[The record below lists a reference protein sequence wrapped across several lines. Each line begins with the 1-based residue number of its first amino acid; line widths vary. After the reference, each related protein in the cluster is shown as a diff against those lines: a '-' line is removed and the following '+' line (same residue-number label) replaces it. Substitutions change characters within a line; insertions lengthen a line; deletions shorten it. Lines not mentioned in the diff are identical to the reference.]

1 MLDNRRI
8 LLTTQAEP
16 ATVGPAG
23 AARSL
28 GWRRSDGKVSN
39 GGAQVMRR
47 SAMGAMVTAGVLS
60 IAAPAMATSGNGG
73 DARPSD
79 GQHEGTTGSYGAQQG
94 HPGSVSHS
102 KVHVGETVDMHGGG
116 FRPGERVIVHD
127 NDRPVGTVPADEQ
140 GDFVSTV
147 TVDACGTNSLTGM
160 GSGPNG
166 QIEVTSTVI
175 GTCAAGTAADAGTT
189 TGAGVADTGTTVSGA
204 TSAGT
209 TSAGAVTP
217 AGVGTTVAGASTTSG
232 TTATGATGASTAT
245 VPGGT
250 TVASGT
256 TAASGALP
264 RTGTDVALP
273 GLVVGFG
280 LVVAGAGAVAVTRR
294 RRSGGAA

>member
-1 MLDNRRI
+1 
-8 LLTTQAEP
+8 
-16 ATVGPAG
+16 
-23 AARSL
+23 
-28 GWRRSDGKVSN
+28 
-39 GGAQVMRR
+39 
-47 SAMGAMVTAGVLS
+47 MGAMVTAGVLS

-140 GDFVSTV
+140 GDFVSSV

-204 TSAGT
+204 TSSAGT
-209 TSAGAVTP
+209 TSAGALTP
-217 AGVGTTVAGASTTSG
+217 GGVGTTVAGASTTSG